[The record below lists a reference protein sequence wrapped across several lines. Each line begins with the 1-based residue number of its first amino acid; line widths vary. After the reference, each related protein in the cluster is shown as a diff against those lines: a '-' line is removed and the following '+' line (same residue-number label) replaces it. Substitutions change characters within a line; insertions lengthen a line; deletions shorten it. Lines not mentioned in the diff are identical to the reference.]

1 MSGKLYY
8 NIKEVSGIIGV
19 EPSVLR
25 FWESQFPTLKP
36 KTTGRNVRQY
46 TEKDIE
52 LLKLI
57 YNLVKV
63 RGFKIEAARKQIS
76 ANRGVV
82 EKKAKVQQLLIGVRD
97 ELMAIN
103 KELDQL

>member
-1 MSGKLYY
+1 M
-8 NIKEVSGIIGV
+8 SGIIGV

-97 ELMAIN
+97 ELMAIK